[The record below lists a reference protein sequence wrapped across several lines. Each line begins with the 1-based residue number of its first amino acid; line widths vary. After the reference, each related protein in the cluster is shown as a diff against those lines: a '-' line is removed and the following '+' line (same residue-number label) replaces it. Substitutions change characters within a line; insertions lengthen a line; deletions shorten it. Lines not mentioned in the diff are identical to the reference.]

1 MSNDEQAI
9 RNLQQDWLKAT
20 AKKDLPAIMN
30 MMADDIVFLT
40 PGQQPFGKK
49 EFAAGFEMMKQVAVH
64 GSAVMDEVVIFGDLA
79 YALSRLEISI
89 TPPASETK
97 HLAGYTLA
105 VYRKLADSRWVLA
118 RDANM
123 VMPK

>member
-1 MSNDEQAI
+1 MSHDERAI

-20 AKKDLPAIMN
+20 AAKDLPAIMN

-40 PGQQPFGKK
+40 PGQPPFGKK
-49 EFAAGFEMMKQVAVH
+49 EFAASFEKMKQIDIT
-64 GSAVMDEVVIFGDLA
+64 GTGVMDEVVVVGDFA
-79 YALSRLEISI
+79 YAQSRLEISI
-89 TPPASETK
+89 RPPGGESK

-105 VYRKLADSRWVLA
+105 VYRKLTDGRWVLA

-123 VMPK
+123 VAPK

>member
-20 AKKDLPAIMN
+20 AKKDLPSIMN

-40 PGQQPFGKK
+40 PGQPPFGKK
-49 EFAAGFEMMKQVAVH
+49 EFAAGFEKMKQADIN
-64 GSAVMDEVVIFGDLA
+64 GSAVMEEVVIFGDLA
-79 YALSRLEISI
+79 YARSKMEISI
-89 TPPASETK
+89 TTLHGETK

-105 VYRKLADSRWVLA
+105 VYRKLPNGHWVLA

-123 VMPK
+123 VTPR

>member
-9 RNLQQDWLKAT
+9 RNLQQDWLKAI
-20 AKKDLPAIMN
+20 AKKDLPAIMD

-40 PGQQPFGKK
+40 PGQPPFGKE
-49 EFAAGFEMMKQVAVH
+49 EFAVGFEKMKQINID
-64 GSAVMDEVVIFGDLA
+64 GSAVMEEVVIFGDHA
-79 YALSRLEISI
+79 YARSKMEISI
-89 TPPASETK
+89 TPPNGETK

-105 VYRKLADSRWVLA
+105 VYRKLADGRWVLA

-123 VMPK
+123 VAPR

>member
-20 AKKDLPAIMN
+20 AKKDLPAIIN

-40 PGQQPFGKK
+40 PGQPPFGKK
-49 EFAAGFEMMKQVAVH
+49 EFAAGFEMMKQVAIG
-64 GSAVMDEVVIFGDLA
+64 GSAVMEEVVIFGDLA
-79 YALSRLEISI
+79 YARSKLEITI
-89 TPPASETK
+89 APPNGETK

-105 VYRKLADSRWVLA
+105 VYRKLADGRWVLA

-123 VMPK
+123 VAPK